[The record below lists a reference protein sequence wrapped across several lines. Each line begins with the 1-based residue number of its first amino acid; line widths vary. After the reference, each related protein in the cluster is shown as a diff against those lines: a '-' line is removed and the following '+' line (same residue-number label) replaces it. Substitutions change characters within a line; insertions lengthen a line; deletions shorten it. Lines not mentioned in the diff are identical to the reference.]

1 MSGFKTDSFFLPLTT
16 IVGEQSKV
24 GIEPPIDSFN
34 LTADK
39 NFLKQVDED
48 ERDDK
53 FIYAFTDSGI
63 SENGRNWKPEHM
75 KSMAKQVIEKMP
87 VGYLGHIKPQDYGF
101 EFPDPQIVWFGSYT
115 ETLKNKSTRLWIKGY
130 MLPTAEK
137 LQKWI
142 KLKAV
147 DTISVYGKI
156 TYNMTGK
163 VMDIQEIDLK
173 SIDIARKLGEGL
185 NSGIVGLYGEMAET
199 YEDVRDILQKKCREY
214 FQLNAYDLG
223 IFKPMEAEVSKVTNG
238 DDCCSSPS
246 VYCYIKKMYHAKD
259 VAIISVE
266 GRYPDKFL
274 YEVEYEV
281 DAKKSEVTIKSV
293 AEVEEKVTYTKVKSD
308 TSSFGASTVS
318 DSDNKEATPTSV
330 GEMNET
336 KEAKQMANV
345 DLSQITVEDIR
356 SNPTL
361 YGQLRTSIAQ
371 EMANEDSQNVLVT
384 KAGEMDA
391 IVAVMG
397 EQEDYAKAIASI
409 IRFNASF
416 VGEMSSIIFG
426 GEADEAAEPE
436 EIIEAVKN
444 QKATLDKVKETVG
457 VDEDEDVVE
466 AVEDAIEANTE
477 ALAQTAKSE
486 VQAAFDEAIKSVKN
500 ETVADYVKDDFS
512 DVLEADLSEVE
523 DIDQWK
529 KDALALIKDEFDG
542 VVDKHTKK
550 LSKVIKGAK
559 AVGEMNAF
567 GDLGMGSSMNPDEQQ
582 DGNEDAD
589 VAFAKSMGYGNL

>member
-1 MSGFKTDSFFLPLTT
+1 MSGFKSDSFYLPLTT
-16 IVGEQSKV
+16 LVGEQSKS

-34 LTADK
+34 LTTDK

-53 FIYAFTDSGI
+53 FIYAYTDSGV

-101 EFPDPQIVWFGSYT
+101 DFPDPQIVWFGSYT
-115 ETLKNKSTRLWIKGY
+115 ETLKDKSVRLWIKGY

-156 TYNMTGK
+156 TYQMKGK
-163 VMDIQEIDLK
+163 VMDIQEVDLK

-223 IFKPMEAEVSKVTNG
+223 IFKPLEADLAKATSGE
-238 DDCCSSPS
+238 CCSSGPS
-246 VYCYIKKMYHAKD
+246 VYCYIKKMYHAKN
-259 VAIISVE
+259 VAIVTVE
-266 GRYPDKFL
+266 GRYPDKYL

-281 DAKKSEVTIKSV
+281 DAKKSDVTIKSV
-293 AEVEEKVTYTKVKSD
+293 SEVEEKVTYTKVNSKSSVANE
-308 TSSFGASTVS
+308 T
-318 DSDNKEATPTSV
+318 DSNIETTPTDKV
-330 GEMNET
+330 GEMNEM

-345 DLSQITVEDIR
+345 DLSQVTVEDIR

-371 EMANEDSQNVLVT
+371 EMANEDSQNILAT

-391 IVAVMG
+391 IIAVMG
-397 EQEDYAKAIASI
+397 EQENYADAVASI

-416 VGEMSSIIFG
+416 VGEMSSILFG

-436 EIIEAVKN
+436 EIIDAVKN

-466 AVEDAIEANTE
+466 AVEEAVEANAE

-486 VQAAFDEAIKSVKN
+486 VQAAFDEAIKAVKN
-500 ETVADYVKDDFS
+500 ETVADYVKDDFA

-523 DIDQWK
+523 DIEAWK

-550 LSKVIKGAK
+550 LSKVMKDAK

-567 GDLGMGSSMNPDEQQ
+567 GELGMGSSMNPSNEQQ

-589 VAFAKSMGYGNL
+589 IAYAKSMGYGDL

>member
-1 MSGFKTDSFFLPLTT
+1 MSGFKSDSFYLPLTT
-16 IVGEQSKV
+16 LVGEQSKS

-34 LTADK
+34 LTTDK

-53 FIYAFTDSGI
+53 FIYAYTDSGV

-101 EFPDPQIVWFGSYT
+101 DFPDPQIVWFGSYT
-115 ETLKNKSTRLWIKGY
+115 ETLKDKSVRLWIKGY

-156 TYNMTGK
+156 TYQMKGK
-163 VMDIQEIDLK
+163 VMDIQEVDLK

-223 IFKPMEAEVSKVTNG
+223 IFKPLEADLAKATSGE
-238 DDCCSSPS
+238 CCSSGPS
-246 VYCYIKKMYHAKD
+246 VYCYIKKMYHAKN
-259 VAIISVE
+259 VAIVTVE
-266 GRYPDKFL
+266 GRYPDKYL

-281 DAKKSEVTIKSV
+281 DAKKSDVTIKSV
-293 AEVEEKVTYTKVKSD
+293 AEVEEKVTYMKVSSKSSVANE
-308 TSSFGASTVS
+308 T
-318 DSDNKEATPTSV
+318 DSNIETTPTDKV
-330 GEMNET
+330 GEMNEM

-345 DLSQITVEDIR
+345 DLSQVTVEDIR

-371 EMANEDSQNVLVT
+371 EMANEDSQNILAT

-391 IVAVMG
+391 IIAVMG
-397 EQEDYAKAIASI
+397 EQENYADAVASI

-416 VGEMSSIIFG
+416 VGEMSNILFG

-444 QKATLDKVKETVG
+444 QKATLDAVKETVG

-466 AVEDAIEANTE
+466 AVEEAVEANAE

-486 VQAAFDEAIKSVKN
+486 VQAAFDEALKAVKN
-500 ETVADYVKDDFS
+500 ETVADYVKDDFA

-523 DIDQWK
+523 DIEAWK

-550 LSKVIKGAK
+550 LSKVMKDAK

-567 GDLGMGSSMNPDEQQ
+567 GELGMGSSMNPSNEQQ

-589 VAFAKSMGYGNL
+589 VVFAKSMGYGDL

>member
-1 MSGFKTDSFFLPLTT
+1 MSGFKSDSFYLPLTT
-16 IVGEQSKV
+16 LVGEQSKS

-34 LTADK
+34 LTTDK

-53 FIYAFTDSGI
+53 FIYAYTDSGV

-101 EFPDPQIVWFGSYT
+101 DFPDPQIVWFGSYT
-115 ETLKNKSTRLWIKGY
+115 ETLKDKSVRLWIKGY

-156 TYNMTGK
+156 TYQMKGK
-163 VMDIQEIDLK
+163 VMDIQEVDLK

-223 IFKPMEAEVSKVTNG
+223 IFKPLEADLAKATSGE
-238 DDCCSSPS
+238 CCSSGPS
-246 VYCYIKKMYHAKD
+246 VYCYIKKMYHAKN
-259 VAIISVE
+259 VAIVTVE
-266 GRYPDKFL
+266 GRYPDKYL

-281 DAKKSEVTIKSV
+281 DAKKSDVTIKSV
-293 AEVEEKVTYTKVKSD
+293 AEVEEKVTYTKVSSKSSVANE
-308 TSSFGASTVS
+308 T
-318 DSDNKEATPTSV
+318 DSNIETTPTDKV
-330 GEMNET
+330 GEMNEM

-345 DLSQITVEDIR
+345 DLSQVTVEDIR

-371 EMANEDSQNVLVT
+371 EMANEDSQNILAT

-391 IVAVMG
+391 IIAVMG
-397 EQEDYAKAIASI
+397 EQENYADAVASI

-416 VGEMSSIIFG
+416 VGEMSNILFG

-444 QKATLDKVKETVG
+444 QKATLDAVKETVG

-466 AVEDAIEANTE
+466 AVEEAVEANAE

-486 VQAAFDEAIKSVKN
+486 VQAAFDEALKAVKN
-500 ETVADYVKDDFS
+500 ETVADYVKDDFA

-523 DIDQWK
+523 DIEAWK

-550 LSKVIKGAK
+550 LSKVMKDAK

-567 GDLGMGSSMNPDEQQ
+567 GELGMGSSMNPSNEQQ

-589 VAFAKSMGYGNL
+589 IAYAKSMGYGDL

>member
-1 MSGFKTDSFFLPLTT
+1 MSGFKSDSFYLPLTT
-16 IVGEQSKV
+16 LVGEQSKS

-34 LTADK
+34 LTTDK

-53 FIYAFTDSGI
+53 FIYAYTDSGV

-101 EFPDPQIVWFGSYT
+101 DFPDPQIVWFGSYT
-115 ETLKNKSTRLWIKGY
+115 ETLKDKSVRLWIKGY

-156 TYNMTGK
+156 TYQMKGK
-163 VMDIQEIDLK
+163 VMDIQEVDLK

-223 IFKPMEAEVSKVTNG
+223 IFKPLEADLAKATSGE
-238 DDCCSSPS
+238 CCSSGPS
-246 VYCYIKKMYHAKD
+246 VYCYIKKMYHAKN
-259 VAIISVE
+259 VAIVTVE
-266 GRYPDKFL
+266 GRYPDKYL

-281 DAKKSEVTIKSV
+281 DAKKSDVTIKSV
-293 AEVEEKVTYTKVKSD
+293 AEVEEKVTYTKVNSKSSVANE
-308 TSSFGASTVS
+308 T
-318 DSDNKEATPTSV
+318 DSNIETTPTDKV
-330 GEMNET
+330 GEMNEM

-345 DLSQITVEDIR
+345 DLSQVTVEDIR

-371 EMANEDSQNVLVT
+371 EMANEDSQNILAT

-391 IVAVMG
+391 IIAVMG
-397 EQEDYAKAIASI
+397 EQENYADAVASI

-416 VGEMSSIIFG
+416 VGEMSSILFG

-436 EIIEAVKN
+436 EIIDAVKN

-466 AVEDAIEANTE
+466 AVEEAVEANAE

-486 VQAAFDEAIKSVKN
+486 VQAAFDEAIKAVKN
-500 ETVADYVKDDFS
+500 ETVADYVKDDFA

-523 DIDQWK
+523 DIEAWK

-550 LSKVIKGAK
+550 LSKVMKDAK

-567 GDLGMGSSMNPDEQQ
+567 GELGMGSSMNPSNEQQ

-589 VAFAKSMGYGNL
+589 VAFAKSMGYGDL

>member
-1 MSGFKTDSFFLPLTT
+1 MSGFKSDSFYLPLTT
-16 IVGEQSKV
+16 LVGEQSKS

-34 LTADK
+34 LTTDK

-53 FIYAFTDSGI
+53 FIYAYTDSGV

-101 EFPDPQIVWFGSYT
+101 DFPDPQIVWFGSYT
-115 ETLKNKSTRLWIKGY
+115 ETLKDKSVRLWIKGY

-156 TYNMTGK
+156 TYQMKGK
-163 VMDIQEIDLK
+163 VMDIQEVDLK

-223 IFKPMEAEVSKVTNG
+223 IFKPLEADLAKATSGE
-238 DDCCSSPS
+238 CCSSGPS
-246 VYCYIKKMYHAKD
+246 VYCYIKKMYHAKN
-259 VAIISVE
+259 VAIVTVE
-266 GRYPDKFL
+266 GRYPDKYL

-281 DAKKSEVTIKSV
+281 DAKKSDVTIKSV
-293 AEVEEKVTYTKVKSD
+293 AEVEEKVTYTKVSSKSSVANE
-308 TSSFGASTVS
+308 T
-318 DSDNKEATPTSV
+318 DSNIETTPTDKV
-330 GEMNET
+330 GEMNEM

-345 DLSQITVEDIR
+345 DLSQVTVEDIR

-371 EMANEDSQNVLVT
+371 EMANEDSQNILAT

-391 IVAVMG
+391 IIAVMG
-397 EQEDYAKAIASI
+397 EQENYVDAVASI

-416 VGEMSSIIFG
+416 VGEMSNILFG

-436 EIIEAVKN
+436 EIIKAVKN
-444 QKATLDKVKETVG
+444 QKATLDAVKETVG

-466 AVEDAIEANTE
+466 AVEEAVEANAE

-486 VQAAFDEAIKSVKN
+486 VQAAFDEALKTVKN
-500 ETVADYVKDDFS
+500 ETVADYVKDDFA

-523 DIDQWK
+523 DIEAWK

-550 LSKVIKGAK
+550 LSKVMKDAK

-567 GDLGMGSSMNPDEQQ
+567 GELGMGSSMNPSNEQQ

-589 VAFAKSMGYGNL
+589 IAYAKSMGYGDL

>member
-1 MSGFKTDSFFLPLTT
+1 MSGFKSDSFYLPLTT
-16 IVGEQSKV
+16 LVGEQSKS

-34 LTADK
+34 LTTDK

-53 FIYAFTDSGI
+53 FIYAYTDSGV

-101 EFPDPQIVWFGSYT
+101 DFPDPQIVWFGSYT
-115 ETLKNKSTRLWIKGY
+115 ETLKDKSVRLWIKGY
-130 MLPTAEK
+130 MLPTVEK

-156 TYNMTGK
+156 TYQMKGK
-163 VMDIQEIDLK
+163 VMDIQEVDLK

-199 YEDVRDILQKKCREY
+199 YEDVRDILQEKCREY

-223 IFKPMEAEVSKVTNG
+223 IFKPLEADLSKATSG
-238 DDCCSSPS
+238 ECCSSGPS
-246 VYCYIKKMYHAKD
+246 VYCYIKKMYHAKN
-259 VAIISVE
+259 VAIVTVE
-266 GRYPDKFL
+266 GRYPDKYL

-281 DAKKSEVTIKSV
+281 DAKKSDVTIKSV
-293 AEVEEKVTYTKVKSD
+293 AEVEEKVTYTKVNSKSSVANE
-308 TSSFGASTVS
+308 T
-318 DSDNKEATPTSV
+318 DSDIETTPTDKV
-330 GEMNET
+330 GEMNEM

-345 DLSQITVEDIR
+345 DLSQVTVEDIR

-371 EMANEDSQNVLVT
+371 EMANEDSQNILAT

-391 IVAVMG
+391 IIAVMG
-397 EQEDYAKAIASI
+397 EQENYADAVASI

-416 VGEMSSIIFG
+416 VGEMSSILFG

-436 EIIEAVKN
+436 EIIDAVKN

-466 AVEDAIEANTE
+466 AVEEAVEANAE

-486 VQAAFDEAIKSVKN
+486 VQAAFDEAIKAVKN
-500 ETVADYVKDDFS
+500 ETVADYVKDDFA

-523 DIDQWK
+523 DIEAWK

-550 LSKVIKGAK
+550 LSKVMKDAR

-567 GDLGMGSSMNPDEQQ
+567 GELGMGSSMNPSNEQQ

-589 VAFAKSMGYGNL
+589 VAFAKSMGYGDL